1 MSTDPDFTEESLES
15 RSVFEGRMLRVYV
28 DDVRLPDGGRSVR
41 EYIRHPGAVVMI
53 AFTDEGELLLE
64 RQFRYPLGAHLLELP
79 AGKIEPGEDPL
90 ITAQRE
96 LLEETGY
103 RAARW
108 TCLATMHPC
117 VGYSDERLIYYLAEG
132 LAFEGARL
140 DHGEFLE
147 TLRVPLPEA
156 LAWVRAGRI
165 TDGKTVAG
173 LLWADKLRSG
183 QWRPPAEDAGET
195 P

>member
-1 MSTDPDFTEESLES
+1 MSSSDFTEKQLSS
-15 RSVFEGRMLRVYV
+15 RSVFDGQMLRVHV
-28 DDVRLPDGGRSVR
+28 DEVRLPDGGRSVR
-41 EYIRHPGAVVMI
+41 EYVRHPGAVVML
-53 AFTDEGELLLE
+53 AFTDAGEILIE
-64 RQFRYPLGAHLLELP
+64 RQFRYPLGAHMLELP

-90 ITAQRE
+90 LTAQRE

-108 TCLATMHPC
+108 RYLATVHPC

-132 LAFEGARL
+132 LRFEGAQL

-147 TLRVPLPEA
+147 TLRVPLREA
-156 LAWVRAGRI
+156 LEWVRQGRI

-173 LLWADKLRSG
+173 LLWADRLSRG
-183 QWRPPAEDAGET
+183 EWTPPQGGAAT
-195 P
+195 PG

>member
-1 MSTDPDFTEESLES
+1 MAESDFTEKRVSG
-15 RSVFEGRMLRVYV
+15 RSVFDGRLLKVRVDEV
-28 DDVRLPDGGRSVR
+28 ELPDGGRSVR
-41 EYIRHPGAVVMI
+41 EYVLHPGAVVML
-53 AFTDEGELLLE
+53 ALTAAGEILIE
-64 RQFRYPLGAHLLELP
+64 RQFRYPLGAHMLELP

-90 ITAQRE
+90 VTAQRE

-108 TCLATMHPC
+108 TYLATAHPC
-117 VGYSDERLIYYLAEG
+117 VGYSDERLLFYLAEE

-147 TLRVPLPEA
+147 TLRVPLAQA
-156 LAWVRAGRI
+156 LDWVRSGKV
-165 TDGKTVAG
+165 TDGKTVVG
-173 LLWADKLRSG
+173 LFWADQLQRG
-183 QWRPPAEDAGET
+183 EWTPPGGGAGRA